1 MHVLVTV
8 EQKHRRC
15 LKQYEHH
22 GTTIPAPEYLPLHLC
37 SVKEKES
44 PPPFSCFTALA
55 RIFSEP
61 ACLVPRKGKIAVL
74 QHYFLIIALLRY
86 NLHII
91 KFTLLE
97 YKFSGV

>member
-22 GTTIPAPEYLPLHLC
+22 GTTIPALEYLPLHLC

-44 PPPFSCFTALA
+44 PPPFFCYFISREQRHVCN
-55 RIFSEP
+55 S
-61 ACLVPRKGKIAVL
+61 L
-74 QHYFLIIALLRY
+74 QILGAY
-86 NLHII
+86 
-91 KFTLLE
+91 
-97 YKFSGV
+97 